1 MCISVKYY
9 IFKIHYNTNK
19 LSRALKQ
26 LFNVILY
33 INMMSMI
40 ITYFIRNANTFNFP
54 LLMNFYLLIFCCYQF
69 FNKVLLIGLVQKL
82 LPFLSTKLLNFGLK
96 LKETRS

>member
-1 MCISVKYY
+1 MKSMLINYRNIPLNFENIKIKPFMCISAKYY

-40 ITYFIRNANTFNFP
+40 IMYFIRNANTFNFP
-54 LLMNFYLLIFCCYQF
+54 LLMNFY
-69 FNKVLLIGLVQKL
+69 
-82 LPFLSTKLLNFGLK
+82 
-96 LKETRS
+96 